1 MGNVWSKYVSDIV
14 HSIEFH
20 SHFSSENI
28 SCKKINDIFTG
39 IITTKEFMNTKNT
52 TFIGSR
58 WFYAICFI
66 GLFIVETL
74 IALFVRDAFIRPYM
88 GDVLVVILIY
98 CFVRIFITEPL
109 RGLPLWIFLFACC
122 IETLQY
128 LQLVTLLGLQNC
140 TLARVV
146 LGTSFSWWDIVC
158 YAVGCLPL
166 LFIRR

>member
-1 MGNVWSKYVSDIV
+1 
-14 HSIEFH
+14 
-20 SHFSSENI
+20 
-28 SCKKINDIFTG
+28 
-39 IITTKEFMNTKNT
+39 MNTKNT

-122 IETLQY
+122 IAVPSTYYCTGITRLY
-128 LQLVTLLGLQNC
+128 IGKSSIGYVILMVGHCLLCSG
-140 TLARVV
+140 
-146 LGTSFSWWDIVC
+146 VC
-158 YAVGCLPL
+158 ASILYKKVAAIPFEF
-166 LFIRR
+166 LF

>member
-14 HSIEFH
+14 HTIEFH

-28 SCKKINDIFTG
+28 SCMKINDIFTG
-39 IITTKEFMNTKNT
+39 INTKKEFMNSKNT

-98 CFVRIFITEPL
+98 FFEGDKYTRKTVYQYQYQYITH
-109 RGLPLWIFLFACC
+109 I
-122 IETLQY
+122 
-128 LQLVTLLGLQNC
+128 C
-140 TLARVV
+140 TYK
-146 LGTSFSWWDIVC
+146 GI
-158 YAVGCLPL
+158 
-166 LFIRR
+166 

>member
-1 MGNVWSKYVSDIV
+1 MDNR
-14 HSIEFH
+14 
-20 SHFSSENI
+20 
-28 SCKKINDIFTG
+28 ND
-39 IITTKEFMNTKNT
+39 

-58 WFYAICFI
+58 WFYAICFA
-66 GLFIVETL
+66 GLFVVETL

-88 GDVLVVILIY
+88 GDVLVVILVY
-98 CFVRIFITEPL
+98 CFVRMFITRPL
-109 RGLPLWIFLFACC
+109 RWLPLWIFLFACC

-166 LFIRR
+166 LLSDGKRKIIYVFTSLEKEIREMYL

>member
-1 MGNVWSKYVSDIV
+1 MDNR
-14 HSIEFH
+14 
-20 SHFSSENI
+20 
-28 SCKKINDIFTG
+28 ND
-39 IITTKEFMNTKNT
+39 

-58 WFYAICFI
+58 WFYAICFA
-66 GLFIVETL
+66 GLFVVETL

-98 CFVRIFITEPL
+98 CFVRMFITRPL
-109 RGLPLWIFLFACC
+109 RWLPLWIFLFACC

-146 LGTSFSWWDIVC
+146 LGTSFSLFAMLLGVC
-158 YAVGCLPL
+158 LCFLSDGKRKIIYVFTSLEKE
-166 LFIRR
+166 IREMYL

>member
-1 MGNVWSKYVSDIV
+1 MDNR
-14 HSIEFH
+14 
-20 SHFSSENI
+20 
-28 SCKKINDIFTG
+28 ND
-39 IITTKEFMNTKNT
+39 

-58 WFYAICFI
+58 WFYAICFA
-66 GLFIVETL
+66 GLFVVETL

-98 CFVRIFITEPL
+98 CFVRMFITRPL
-109 RGLPLWIFLFACC
+109 RWLPLWIFLFACC

-158 YAVGCLPL
+158 YAVVCLP
-166 LFIRR
+166 

>member
-109 RGLPLWIFLFACC
+109 RGLPLSLIH
-122 IETLQY
+122 I
-128 LQLVTLLGLQNC
+128 
-140 TLARVV
+140 
-146 LGTSFSWWDIVC
+146 
-158 YAVGCLPL
+158 
-166 LFIRR
+166 

>member
-1 MGNVWSKYVSDIV
+1 MDNR
-14 HSIEFH
+14 
-20 SHFSSENI
+20 
-28 SCKKINDIFTG
+28 ND
-39 IITTKEFMNTKNT
+39 

-58 WFYAICFI
+58 WFYAICFA
-66 GLFIVETL
+66 GLFVDETL

-98 CFVRIFITEPL
+98 CFVRMFITRPL
-109 RGLPLWIFLFACC
+109 RWLPLWIFLFACC

>member
-1 MGNVWSKYVSDIV
+1 M
-14 HSIEFH
+14 
-20 SHFSSENI
+20 
-28 SCKKINDIFTG
+28 KINDIFTG

-98 CFVRIFITEPL
+98 CFARIFITEPL

-122 IETLQY
+122 IEAFQY
-128 LQLVTLLGLQNC
+128 
-140 TLARVV
+140 
-146 LGTSFSWWDIVC
+146 F
-158 YAVGCLPL
+158 
-166 LFIRR
+166 

>member
-14 HSIEFH
+14 HTIEFH

-28 SCKKINDIFTG
+28 SCMKINDIFTG

-88 GDVLVVILIY
+88 GDILVVILIY
-98 CFVRIFITEPL
+98 CFVRIFITE
-109 RGLPLWIFLFACC
+109 
-122 IETLQY
+122 
-128 LQLVTLLGLQNC
+128 
-140 TLARVV
+140 VV

-158 YAVGCLPL
+158 DAVGCVPL
-166 LFIRR
+166 FFIKK

>member
-1 MGNVWSKYVSDIV
+1 MDNR
-14 HSIEFH
+14 
-20 SHFSSENI
+20 
-28 SCKKINDIFTG
+28 ND
-39 IITTKEFMNTKNT
+39 

-58 WFYAICFI
+58 WFYAICFA
-66 GLFIVETL
+66 GLFVVETL

-88 GDVLVVILIY
+88 GDVLVVILVY
-98 CFVRIFITEPL
+98 CFVRMFITRPL
-109 RGLPLWIFLFACC
+109 RWLPLWIFLFACC

-128 LQLVTLLGLQNC
+128 LQ
-140 TLARVV
+140 